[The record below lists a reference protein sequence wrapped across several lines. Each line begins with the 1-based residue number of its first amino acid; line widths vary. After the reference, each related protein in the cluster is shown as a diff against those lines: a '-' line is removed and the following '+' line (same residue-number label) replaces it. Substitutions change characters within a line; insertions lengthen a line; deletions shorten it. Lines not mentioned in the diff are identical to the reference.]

1 MIRPNVKFFFFDE
14 IGIYLSGPVIS
25 HIPLWNNGIEEY
37 KNITDQKNVCFFSK
51 EYCLVFSSSCLH
63 YFKFSDSYPNL
74 FFFNKILPDI
84 VFGLQMIA
92 VLFYFSYFE
101 KKKKKRMSFT
111 IFVCQHASKAQSN
124 NNPLLSLLMPPNT
137 KVHQ

>member
-92 VLFYFSYFE
+92 VFYFSYFE
-101 KKKKKRMSFT
+101 KKKKNEFYY
-111 IFVCQHASKAQSN
+111 FC
-124 NNPLLSLLMPPNT
+124 MPAC
-137 KVHQ
+137 K

>member
-92 VLFYFSYFE
+92 VFYFSYFE
-101 KKKKKRMSFT
+101 KKKKEWVLLFLYASMQVKHKVIT
-111 IFVCQHASKAQSN
+111 IHCCHY
-124 NNPLLSLLMPPNT
+124 
-137 KVHQ
+137 